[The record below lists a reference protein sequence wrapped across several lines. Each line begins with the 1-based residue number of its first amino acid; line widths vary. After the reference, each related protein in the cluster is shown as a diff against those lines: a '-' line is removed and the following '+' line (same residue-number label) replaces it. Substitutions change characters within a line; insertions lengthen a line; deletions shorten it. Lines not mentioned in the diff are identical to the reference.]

1 MSGERRKKGL
11 WLDPRTKLFLIL
23 ICVLASMFAP
33 SLAYPICTCC
43 VDCDIGNIL
52 RKMEI
57 CHQGSVLLCCNLRSD
72 GLDHG

>member
-1 MSGERRKKGL
+1 MSGERRKIGR

-23 ICVLASMFAP
+23 ICVLVSSRIPVCA
-33 SLAYPICTCC
+33 CC
-43 VDCDIGNIL
+43 ADCNIGNIL